1 MSNVSGK
8 ESVLARI
15 VCREVKNLDDFE
27 GFIRRIVESFN
38 FARLDYMFTG
48 ALAASYYG
56 TPRTTTDVDIIVR
69 VSFVGKMRREFV
81 SALKE
86 AGMQVEERKIDVALR
101 SGFKIAT
108 FGDSR
113 SPFTLD
119 TMLSGKKLNKRSGT
133 ILGLPTFY
141 QTPEE
146 LILAKLRMIKATVPR
161 ERAFKDKEDVRA
173 ILKFTDVNVDKLKR
187 KARTNSTLQ
196 IFEDILTEQ
205 KR

>member
-1 MSNVSGK
+1 
-8 ESVLARI
+8 
-15 VCREVKNLDDFE
+15 
-27 GFIRRIVESFN
+27 VESFN
-38 FARLDYMFTG
+38 SARTDYMFTG

-56 TPRTTTDVDIIVR
+56 TPRTTMDVDIIVR
-69 VSFVGKMRREFV
+69 VSFVGKMRIEFV
-81 SALKE
+81 CALKD
-86 AGMQVEERKIDVALR
+86 AGVQVDERKIDSALK

-119 TMLSGKKLNKRSGT
+119 TIFSGKKLNKRSGT

-161 ERAFKDKEDVRA
+161 ERALKDKEDVRA
-173 ILKFTDVNVDKLKR
+173 ILKSTEVDMNRLKR
-187 KARTNSTLQ
+187 KARTNDTLR
-196 IFEDILTEQ
+196 IFEDILKEQ
-205 KR
+205 RG